1 MVPIPVLHEWSIGM
15 PDRDDAKSRQEI
27 SDIKR
32 QLNVLIEAVTDY
44 AIYMLDANGNVQT
57 WNTGAERIKGYSAE
71 EIIGKNFA
79 VFYTNEDKHAEK
91 HLTALKAAD
100 REGRYEAEGWRVR
113 KDGSQFWVNA
123 LVYPIRGE
131 RGDLTG
137 YVKVTRDITEKLR
150 REDALERAQ
159 NAALQSQKMEA
170 VGQLTGGVAHDFNN
184 LLTSI
189 LGTAEL
195 LNQRNEL
202 AEDVKAHLL
211 SIIRSAERGASLTQ
225 RLLAFSRRQAL
236 EPRLI
241 DVNRLVGGMSDLLRR
256 TLGESVSIE
265 TILAGGLWKTLV
277 DPNQLENALLNLAIN
292 ARDAMASG
300 GKLTIET
307 GNTYLDDDYVAM
319 HPEVT
324 AGQYVLI
331 AVSDTGFGMSAE
343 VIARAFEPFYT
354 TKPEGQGTGLG
365 LSQVYVFAKQSG
377 GHIKIYS
384 ELGCGTSVKIYL
396 PRDSSEA
403 NLFERSRPRVDVS
416 VLADGETILVVED
429 DEDVRNFTRTA
440 LISLGY
446 RVYEASD
453 AVSGLQM
460 LVEHPQILLLLSDV
474 GLPGMNGRRLAEEA
488 HARRP
493 EIKVLYTTGYAR
505 NAIVHHGLIDPGV
518 NLLPKPYTIQALGRK
533 VRQVLES

>member
-1 MVPIPVLHEWSIGM
+1 MTENIDTKS
-15 PDRDDAKSRQEI
+15 AKAITDTEH
-27 SDIKR
+27 
-32 QLNVLIEAVTDY
+32 QLNVPVEAVTDY
-44 AIYMLDANGNVQT
+44 AIYMMDADGKVTT
-57 WNTGAERIKGYSAE
+57 WNPGAERIKGYSAD
-71 EIIGKNFA
+71 EIIGKDFS
-79 VFYTNEDKHAEK
+79 VFYTDADRRAER
-91 HLTALKAAD
+91 HLAALQTAA

-113 KDGSQFWVNA
+113 KDGSRFWVNA
-123 LVYPIRGE
+123 LVYPIYGE
-131 RGDLTG
+131 TGDLTG
-137 YVKVTRDITEKLR
+137 FVKVTRDITERLR
-150 REDALERAQ
+150 QQDALERAR
-159 NAALQSQKMEA
+159 NAALQSQKLEA

-189 LGTAEL
+189 LGTADL
-195 LNQRNEL
+195 LQQRDDLLE
-202 AEDVKAHLL
+202 EVRSHL
-211 SIIRSAERGASLTQ
+211 STIIRSAERGASLTQ

-236 EPRLI
+236 EPRLV

-256 TLGESVSIE
+256 TLGESVSLE

-277 DPNQLENALLNLAIN
+277 DPNQLESALLNLAIN

-307 GNTYLDDDYVAM
+307 GNTYLDDDYAAM
-319 HPEVT
+319 HAEVT

-331 AVSDTGFGMSAE
+331 AVSDTGLGMSEE

-354 TKPEGQGTGLG
+354 TKPEGRGTGLG
-365 LSQVYVFAKQSG
+365 LSQVYGFVKQSG

-384 ELGCGTSVKIYL
+384 EVYSGTSVKIYL
-396 PRDSSEA
+396 PRDSAEA
-403 NLFERSRPRVDVS
+403 KAVEQVRLRVDLS
-416 VLADGETILVVED
+416 VLANGETILVVED
-429 DEDVRNFTRTA
+429 DEDVRNFTRSA
-440 LISLGY
+440 LVSLGY
-446 RVYEASD
+446 RVYEAPD
-453 AVSGLQM
+453 AVSGLEM
-460 LVEHPQILLLLSDV
+460 LAEHPQILLLLSDV

-505 NAIVHHGLIDPGV
+505 NAIVHHGLVDPGV